1 MNIYLAEKGVRVD
14 LASFHEKVGTLAAL
28 KKLIHWKLIHQKYFI
43 SEQNLIFLLSNGQLL
58 KTETFPA
65 QLLPDRKVY
74 VFNNGYH

>member
-28 KKLIHWKLIHQKYFI
+28 KKLIHRKYFI